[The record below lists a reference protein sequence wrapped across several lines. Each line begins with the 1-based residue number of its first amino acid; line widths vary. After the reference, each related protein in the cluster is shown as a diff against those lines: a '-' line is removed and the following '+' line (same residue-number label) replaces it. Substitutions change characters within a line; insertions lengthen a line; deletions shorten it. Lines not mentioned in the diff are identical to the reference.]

1 MDIQKEREAFEK
13 QGFLSFYLANLIFDE
28 AQNVYKP
35 NESLIRTGEEWEWR
49 AFKNQTV
56 VVNTAWAAWQAR
68 ARAQAVPEGFALLPK
83 IPSEKLI
90 YEELE
95 KIFPCS
101 FCHDGP
107 DSWKR
112 TYIKVIE
119 AAQQDVFQTQEP
131 AND

>member
-1 MDIQKEREAFEK
+1 MDIQKVRESFERRQARNIPMSYEEFKQRTDEYEEITGRRYGEHSVNEREWIVW
-13 QGFLSFYLANLIFDE
+13 LD
-28 AQNVYKP
+28 
-35 NESLIRTGEEWEWR
+35 
-49 AFKNQTV
+49 
-56 VVNTAWAAWQAR
+56 AWQALQ
-68 ARAQAVPEGFALLPK
+68 ALAVPEGFALLPK